1 MSQSND
7 RLLQIADT
15 LEHINEQL
23 VLLAIDTEH
32 YAMALQAVQT
42 NDPVSNGVIQA
53 VISALFRDSL
63 FATDASEQMD
73 NVLSMPE
80 LEVSGT
86 SRLADGSI
94 LLQIDAIPGRSY
106 QVETSPDLSSWT
118 TVPIPI
124 QAGATRIHYIDHAL
138 PPDGAKRFYRVRE
151 ITR

>member
-23 VLLAIDTEH
+23 ILLSIDTEH

-80 LEVSGT
+80 LEV
-86 SRLADGSI
+86 
-94 LLQIDAIPGRSY
+94 
-106 QVETSPDLSSWT
+106 
-118 TVPIPI
+118 
-124 QAGATRIHYIDHAL
+124 TRY
-138 PPDGAKRFYRVRE
+138 E
-151 ITR
+151 